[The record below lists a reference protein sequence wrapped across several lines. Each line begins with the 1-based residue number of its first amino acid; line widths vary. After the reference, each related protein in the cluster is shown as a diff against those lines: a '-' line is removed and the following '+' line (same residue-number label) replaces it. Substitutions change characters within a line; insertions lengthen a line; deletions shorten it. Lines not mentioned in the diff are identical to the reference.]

1 MTETIAKDIKR
12 LIHSRQTAALG
23 TLHGG
28 APYVSMVPYALRQ
41 DGAALIIHVSKL
53 AAHTNDMLLEPRV
66 SILITANEATDTPPQ
81 ALPRLTIQGLAK
93 PIDTGTDACAAAKRS
108 YLERFP
114 SAEPIFQLGDFSL
127 FAITPTAIRWI
138 AGFGQAHSL
147 TPEKFAEII
156 EA

>member
-1 MTETIAKDIKR
+1 MADAIAQNIKR

-23 TLHGG
+23 TLQRG

-41 DGAALIIHVSKL
+41 DGAALIIHVSQL
-53 AAHTNDMLLEPRV
+53 AAHTNDMLVEPRV

-93 PIDTGTDACAAAKRS
+93 PIDTGTEAHASARRA
-108 YLERFP
+108 YLEKFP

-138 AGFGQAHSL
+138 AGFGQVHVL
-147 TPEKFAEII
+147 TSEKFAETVRD
-156 EA
+156 